1 MISSTIEGI
10 IASSFSPLIMT
21 VGFFIWDD
29 KWGGVGGSAFALN
42 LYKCTTAS
50 LGFMIMSFICGFT
63 TATTTFNS
71 SSSSTAA
78 AAAAA
83 FSTRNVGYLI
93 LSSTLG
99 IIIGDV
105 LWLQALLIL
114 GAKQVIVIDSLRPF
128 CAAILGRLILNET
141 LGLAAWGGMVL
152 TVGGVVIVAIE
163 DGRRRMTTT
172 TTTKMTTTTTMTVS
186 MGNVDSVVRRKNG
199 VAMMA
204 DDANEKYFV
213 NKKEDVEQQES
224 STSAINNDDKGLDVN
239 VDIATRTRTDET
251 ARTIITDRNSTVYSN
266 NDDDENQNDNESSE
280 SVERKNQRNRNR
292 IGYACAFINV
302 FADSIGSLLQ
312 KRHGTGMTT
321 WSINLIRFGF
331 GGFILCVISALMRIR
346 ERWSMRRKR
355 IVAAKLSKKSSI
367 KSSSKGRMRGDLM
380 EQQQDSSTSVVVPS
394 CQPPPST
401 TPPPPPRWYEL
412 PTLTKK
418 GWLQINAGVALVTFF
433 SPALWNFAL
442 LRVALGLAVALG
454 SVGPVYGLIL
464 DWPFKGQIPTFTGLV
479 GVLLTVV
486 GVVILC
492 IWGT

>member
-1 MISSTIEGI
+1 MTI
-10 IASSFSPLIMT
+10 
-21 VGFFIWDD
+21 GFFIWDN
-29 KWGGVGGSAFALN
+29 KWGGCGGSAFALN
-42 LYKCTTAS
+42 LYKCTSAS
-50 LGFMIMSFICGFT
+50 LGFIVMSLVCGFT
-63 TATTTFNS
+63 TTTTTATTNTFNS
-71 SSSSTAA
+71 AA
-78 AAAAA
+78 AAAEAAGEEA

-128 CAAILGRLILNET
+128 CAAILGRVVLNET

-163 DGRRRMTTT
+163 DGRRN
-172 TTTKMTTTTTMTVS
+172 TTTMKKTTDVT
-186 MGNVDSVVRRKNG
+186 MVGNVDLG
-199 VAMMA
+199 VHREERVTMA
-204 DDANEKYFV
+204 DDANENNNIK
-213 NKKEDVEQQES
+213 KKEDVEQEP
-224 STSAINNDDKGLDVN
+224 SARSISINSFNDDRGLDVN
-239 VDIATRTRTDET
+239 DAVFDTRTRTDET
-251 ARTIITDRNSTVYSN
+251 VRTIVTDINSTIYNN
-266 NDDDENQNDNESSE
+266 NDDEIRHKNNESNE
-280 SVERKNQRNRNR
+280 NVEQKNQRNRNR

-302 FADSIGSLLQ
+302 FADSFGSLLQ

-331 GGFILCVISALMRIR
+331 GGFILCVISVLMRIR
-346 ERWSMRRKR
+346 DRWSIRRKR
-355 IVAAKLSKKSSI
+355 IVADKSSKKSSI
-367 KSSSKGRMRGDLM
+367 ISSSKGRMRGDSL
-380 EQQQDSSTSVVVPS
+380 EQQQDSSTTVILS
-394 CQPPPST
+394 CHQPPST

-442 LRVALGLAVALG
+442 LRIALGLAVALG

-464 DWPFKGQIPTFTGLV
+464 DWPFKGQIPTLVGLV

>member
-1 MISSTIEGI
+1 M
-10 IASSFSPLIMT
+10 
-21 VGFFIWDD
+21 
-29 KWGGVGGSAFALN
+29 
-42 LYKCTTAS
+42 S
-50 LGFMIMSFICGFT
+50 LVFGFT
-63 TATTTFNS
+63 TTTTTTTSTTNTFNS
-71 SSSSTAA
+71 AA
-78 AAAAA
+78 AAAEAAGEEA

-128 CAAILGRLILNET
+128 CAALLGRVVLNET

-163 DGRRRMTTT
+163 DGRRNT
-172 TTTKMTTTTTMTVS
+172 TTTKKKKTTTDVTTMNVS
-186 MGNVDSVVRRKNG
+186 MGNFDSVLHRENG
-199 VAMMA
+199 VTVAE
-204 DDANEKYFV
+204 DANCV

-224 STSAINNDDKGLDVN
+224 SITSAINNDEKGLNVN
-239 VDIATRTRTDET
+239 VAIDTRTRTDET
-251 ARTIITDRNSTVYSN
+251 ARTIVTDINSTIYNN
-266 NDDDENQNDNESSE
+266 NDDEILHKNNESSE
-280 SVERKNQRNRNR
+280 NVEQKNQRNLNR

-302 FADSIGSLLQ
+302 FADSFGSLLQ

-331 GGFILCVISALMRIR
+331 GGFILCVISVLMRIR
-346 ERWSMRRKR
+346 DRWSIRRKW
-355 IVAAKLSKKSSI
+355 IVADKSSKKSSI
-367 KSSSKGRMRGDLM
+367 ISSAKGRLRGYSM
-380 EQQQDSSTSVVVPS
+380 EQQQQQQQEISISVVVPS
-394 CQPPPST
+394 CQ
-401 TPPPPPRWYEL
+401 PPPRWYEL

-442 LRVALGLAVALG
+442 LRIALGLAVALG

-464 DWPFKGQIPTFTGLV
+464 DWPFKGQIPTLVGLI

>member
-1 MISSTIEGI
+1 MISSTIKGI

-21 VGFFIWDD
+21 IGFFIWDN

-50 LGFMIMSFICGFT
+50 FGFVIMSFICGFT
-63 TATTTFNS
+63 TTTTTAAVVAS
-71 SSSSTAA
+71 AA
-78 AAAAA
+78 AAAEA

-128 CAAILGRLILNET
+128 CAAILGRVVLDET
-141 LGLAAWGGMVL
+141 LGVAAWGGMVL

-163 DGRRRMTTT
+163 DGRRMMTKKKTTT
-172 TTTKMTTTTTMTVS
+172 TTTTIVS
-186 MGNVDSVVRRKNG
+186 MVNVDSVVHRDDG
-199 VAMMA
+199 VTLA
-204 DDANEKYFV
+204 DAN
-213 NKKEDVEQQES
+213 
-224 STSAINNDDKGLDVN
+224 NNDNVVKEEDHLEQKEPSKSSPINSLNDDNGLDVN
-239 VDIATRTRTDET
+239 VAIDSRTRADET
-251 ARTIITDRNSTVYSN
+251 ARTIVADINSTVYN
-266 NDDDENQNDNESSE
+266 NDGDDENRNDNESSE
-280 SVERKNQRNRNR
+280 NVERKNQRNRTTR
-292 IGYACAFINV
+292 IGYTCAFVNV
-302 FADSIGSLLQ
+302 FADSFGSLLQ

-321 WSINLIRFGF
+321 WSINLVRFGF
-331 GGFILCVISALMRIR
+331 GGFILCMISALMRIR
-346 ERWSMRRKR
+346 ERWSIRRKR
-355 IVAAKLSKKSSI
+355 IVATMSSKRSSI
-367 KSSSKGRMRGDLM
+367 MSSGRVVRGNSST
-380 EQQQDSSTSVVVPS
+380 EQQDSTTSVIIS
-394 CQPPPST
+394 CQPPSST
-401 TPPPPPRWYEL
+401 TSLPPPRWYEL
-412 PTLTKK
+412 PALTKK

-442 LRVALGLAVALG
+442 LRIALGLAVALG

-464 DWPFKGQIPTFTGLV
+464 DWPFKGQRPTLIGLV

>member
-21 VGFFIWDD
+21 IGFFIWDN

-42 LYKCTTAS
+42 LYKCTTAT
-50 LGFMIMSFICGFT
+50 LGFVIMSFICGFT
-63 TATTTFNS
+63 TTTTTNDS
-71 SSSSTAA
+71 AASTAA
-78 AAAAA
+78 AEA

-128 CAAILGRLILNET
+128 CAAILGRVVLNET
-141 LGLAAWGGMVL
+141 LGVAAWGGMVL

-163 DGRRRMTTT
+163 DGRSLTTKKKTTT
-172 TTTKMTTTTTMTVS
+172 TTVS
-186 MGNVDSVVRRKNG
+186 MVNVDSVVHTDERG
-199 VAMMA
+199 VTLA
-204 DDANEKYFV
+204 DANNKDNV
-213 NKKEDVEQQES
+213 KKEGHLEEKES
-224 STSAINNDDKGLDVN
+224 STSSAIKSLNDDNRLDVN
-239 VDIATRTRTDET
+239 VAIDTRTRTDGT
-251 ARTIITDRNSTVYSN
+251 AQTIVTDVNSTVYN
-266 NDDDENQNDNESSE
+266 NDDDENHTDNDSSE
-280 SVERKNQRNRNR
+280 NVERKNQCDRTR

-302 FADSIGSLLQ
+302 FADSYGSLLQ

-346 ERWSMRRKR
+346 ERWSIRRKR
-355 IVAAKLSKKSSI
+355 IVAAKSSKKSSI
-367 KSSSKGRMRGDLM
+367 MSLGRVVRGDSST
-380 EQQQDSSTSVVVPS
+380 EQQDSTTFVIIS
-394 CQPPPST
+394 CQPPSST
-401 TPPPPPRWYEL
+401 TPLPPPRWYEL

-442 LRVALGLAVALG
+442 LRIALGLAVALG

-464 DWPFKGQIPTFTGLV
+464 DWPFKGQIPTLIGLV